1 VPVALN
7 SNNHSNDQYKFLPH
21 EDSNP
26 AIYLLFN
33 RNREKNHNMSWCL
46 TDGAVQ
52 NIIIMH

>member
-46 TDGAVQ
+46 TDGAVK